1 MEMNKKDLKKM
12 MYSFNTI
19 SSRMMRVKW
28 DEYNMV
34 LKKFINF
41 IDNNEIIGD
50 YINSGYDSN
59 FDAEK
64 EYNQVTTSYGDIK
77 FNFGP
82 TTEME
87 SYQIYKILKHILE
100 IDSKI
105 HLAMIEQYNVKNFQ
119 ERIKEFNDRVLL
131 VLITNIEEYLTKV
144 GIDMGLDE
152 NMMFNVSGGQV
163 NISQGNSTLNAT
175 QYNSNDFSEI
185 DKLIR
190 EIKLDLSKLSP
201 KDEEEAIDA
210 IDMIRSEIE
219 NQQPKKGNIRI
230 GIKTLAPIITVAN
243 GIPVL
248 ISNLQKFID
257 MATTFIN

>member
-41 IDNNEIIGD
+41 IDNNEIILD
-50 YINSGYDSN
+50 YINTGYDSD

-64 EYNQVTTSYGDIK
+64 EYNQVTTSYGAIK

-87 SYQIYKILKHILE
+87 SYQIYKILNHILE
-100 IDSKI
+100 IDSKV
-105 HLAMIEQYNVKNFQ
+105 HLAMIGQYNVKKFQ
-119 ERIKEFNDRVLL
+119 ECIKEFNDRVLL

-163 NISQGNSTLNAT
+163 NISQGNSTLNAVLIKT
-175 QYNSNDFSEI
+175 VFSFLE
-185 DKLIR
+185 K
-190 EIKLDLSKLSP
+190 IKLDLSKLSP

-219 NQQPKKGNIRI
+219 NQQPKKGNIKI
-230 GIKTLAPIITVAN
+230 GIKSLAPIITVAN

-257 MATTFIN
+257 IVTTFIN